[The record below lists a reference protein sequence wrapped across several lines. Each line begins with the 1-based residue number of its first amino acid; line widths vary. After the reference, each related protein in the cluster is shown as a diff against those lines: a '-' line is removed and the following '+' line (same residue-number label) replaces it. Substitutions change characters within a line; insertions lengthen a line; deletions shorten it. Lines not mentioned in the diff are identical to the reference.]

1 MRAESEERITQVA
14 LAECSLRQ
22 NQPGDVLIAMY
33 GATIGKL
40 GILEVPG
47 TTNQAV
53 CACTCFSGF
62 SNRYLFLV
70 LLAWRESFR
79 ASGEGGAQ
87 PNISKVK
94 IVTTAIPVPPLAEQH
109 RIVAKVDA
117 LMSICD
123 AVEARLTTARDLHG
137 QFAAAAVHHL
147 DV

>member
-1 MRAESEERITQVA
+1 
-14 LAECSLRQ
+14 
-22 NQPGDVLIAMY
+22 
-33 GATIGKL
+33 
-40 GILEVPG
+40 
-47 TTNQAV
+47 
-53 CACTCFSGF
+53 
-62 SNRYLFLV
+62 LV